1 MRGISDIGYDW
12 KFTTNNIYYSYSVA
26 ASLWDGDYVYNTN
39 TFYAFSPN
47 TKAPL
52 VGQSNFTAALN
63 LWGAYTGLAIKPA
76 GAGTPVNFLA
86 FHANTS
92 PVPTD
97 PPQNQLPEPN
107 LGPVAGLT
115 DWPTREFNDYTRAEV
130 VIDESIPI
138 QNSGFSFWTALH
150 ESGHALGLKGDEA
163 ISSLTQTDGFTTDMT
178 VVSYNIPGAGY
189 HVDANN
195 KATWTNIYNGRFPT
209 TPMPYDIAAIEDK
222 YNVTPAPVNRADTY
236 SVSSG
241 DFTGGYYSKTILDT
255 GGIDKFDLTG
265 YGTGVKLDLRQSL
278 GPNGEWYGYHS
289 VVGQEYVYIAR
300 GTVIEEAIGTSHAD
314 TLVGSAD
321 AYQLVGGGGADTI
334 ISFDSWVTTRIEGQ
348 AGNDTIWG
356 EEQQLLY
363 GGGNTDTVWLNNS
376 YAYFAAADGGGGDT
390 YIAYSGNKNELRAD
404 AGVTPTNI
412 TLRVNPQA
420 EMKVAA
426 GNYTGSAL
434 YIGDTKIT
442 GTFHH
447 ATTSYGFGDYVLG
460 NGWVMTYGSSLSITS
475 KSGATVVEIADF
487 QSGEFGI
494 NLVNNPGTSTSFGNF
509 TAMSLKP
516 TFLSPYTAI
525 PLFTPVGTAANEI
538 FNDMPGSQVY
548 QGNGGDDT
556 FVVSK
561 DTAAQSDIVN
571 DFASGDTLDIT
582 AYGNNQSITATQ
594 VGADSWIL
602 LGGNHDILLKGVNAT
617 TLTPADFNGVTQV
630 SPRTVVSPT
639 PTAGDDLLAGTGA
652 NNTIQSGAGNDFTY
666 GLGGNDKLYGDAGDD
681 TLLGGDGNDTLY
693 GGDGK
698 DFFDG
703 GDGLDTA
710 DFTGTSAWTIDL
722 GAGTARRS
730 GDATSLT
737 ETLLSIERLNLGS
750 GSDTVTGSSVAET
763 VSAGAGNDSISGGGG
778 NDSLVGGAGNDTL
791 SGDDGNDTLSGGAG
805 SNKLTGGAGIDRF
818 AIGTDTVAASDTIV
832 DFDAAGGEVIDLTAL
847 GTGLSLALVRGTSST
862 SFTVGNHTVTLSGVD
877 ASTLTLANFV
887 GVTSLSI
894 MAAPT
899 AGADILTGTAGADT
913 IDGLGGNDTISG
925 LGGNDSLYGNSGDDV
940 LIGGTGADTLN
951 GGTGTDTA
959 SYAGSGAVVVNLKT
973 GTATGSHAAGDSFIS
988 IENLIGSSYADSLT
1002 GNTSANQIFGGVGND
1017 TILGDAGADT
1027 LFGDDGND
1035 TINGGAGSNRLTGG
1049 LGIDRFVIA
1058 ADTATV
1064 TDTITDFDAAGGE
1077 VIDLTALG
1085 SNLTLAVTQIG
1096 ADAKFIV
1103 GSRTVTL
1110 TGVDASSLTVANF
1123 VGVTALGIAATNY
1136 DDVLT
1141 GTAGADTIDG
1151 LGGNDTI
1158 SGLGGNDSLYGNSGD
1173 DVLIGGTGAD
1183 TLNGG
1188 TGTDTASYAG
1198 SGAVVVNLGAGTA
1211 SGSHA
1216 AGDSLISIE
1225 NLIGGTG
1232 ADSLTGTTS
1241 SNQILGGAGNDSIFG
1256 DSGNDTL
1263 DGEAGN
1269 DSIDGGS
1276 GNDLIYGSA
1285 GADWMIG
1292 GTGTD
1297 TLDYSR
1303 STAAVIVNL
1312 ATGAASGGYAS
1323 GDTVS
1328 GAEYIIGSAYNDS
1341 LTGDTGNNELTG
1353 GLGNDTLRGDAGRDT
1368 LDGGEGNDR
1377 LYGGDDRD
1385 TLTDSAGAN
1394 QLYGEAGDDDLT
1406 GGTGADSLYGGAD
1419 DDDLVGGAGNDS
1431 LSGDDGD
1438 DTLEGGEGADTLA
1451 GGLGVDILTYDHATA
1466 AVNVNLKTG
1475 TGTGGEAQGDIISG
1489 IEKLIGSD
1497 FNDTLSGSVGD
1508 DTIDGGKGNNV
1519 LSGDAGGDLLIGNTG
1534 ADTMNGGAGNDT
1546 LDGSSG
1552 NDSLRGG
1559 TENDSLDGGSGNDKL
1574 FGDAGA
1580 DTLDG
1585 GTGADTLNGGADA
1598 DVYYFSSSDTG
1609 LGTAADHIVGFS
1621 RTQGDKIEL
1630 NMSGISA
1637 SGFVGTGA
1645 FASGGVK
1652 EFGYELVTDGA
1663 GVKSTVIHI
1672 DYDNNGIADR
1682 DIVLD
1687 KIHIALQVS
1696 DFLF

>member
-1 MRGISDIGYDW
+1 MSTGTYDDFFETLATEHETKGYSKPASYYVINSLGYMGRYQMGENALIDAGYYKSRDQNTDKDSTNDWDGQWTGKSGINSKQNFLDGHAVQDQAVKEYAAKNWGYAKYSTLGDVYNKDEGFTVWEGQVVNGVPITISGMLAGMHLLGIGGLNDYIKNGGITNLQDANKVKFATYLHELSGYD
-12 KFTTNNIYYSYSVA
+12 T
-26 ASLWDGDYVYNTN
+26 
-39 TFYAFSPN
+39 P
-47 TKAPL
+47 
-52 VGQSNFTAALN
+52 FTAD
-63 LWGAYTGLAIKPA
+63 
-76 GAGTPVNFLA
+76 
-86 FHANTS
+86 H
-92 PVPTD
+92 
-97 PPQNQLPEPN
+97 
-107 LGPVAGLT
+107 
-115 DWPTREFNDYTRAEV
+115 
-130 VIDESIPI
+130 
-138 QNSGFSFWTALH
+138 
-150 ESGHALGLKGDEA
+150 
-163 ISSLTQTDGFTTDMT
+163 
-178 VVSYNIPGAGY
+178 
-189 HVDANN
+189 
-195 KATWTNIYNGRFPT
+195 
-209 TPMPYDIAAIEDK
+209 
-222 YNVTPAPVNRADTY
+222 
-236 SVSSG
+236 
-241 DFTGGYYSKTILDT
+241 SK
-255 GGIDKFDLTG
+255 
-265 YGTGVKLDLRQSL
+265 
-278 GPNGEWYGYHS
+278 N
-289 VVGQEYVYIAR
+289 
-300 GTVIEEAIGTSHAD
+300 D
-314 TLVGSAD
+314 TLVGGNGNDQLSGGAGADELHGGKGWDTLIGGTGDDVLFAKDGNDSLDGGGNNDDLIDDAADLLFPTTMNGGSGNDRLWVPGDVSYPVGAFASLGSGNDQLWLNGNNVILDSAANFVPGDRDTLIVESGRNVIAIKNGTQASDPGGYLFDATVAVNIDNGASLDLSYSAATGAHLIVGQYEVKGTLYTGLNSDFTVDGKTWHVAFFNDAGGDILDISVKTATGTQPVLRIYNFHNGDFGITINQGSGTSTAPIAHSFDYSPDFINGYVALPVYHLSSVRDVIGTSLSEALHTSGGTQRSMTGNGGTDSYVVDANSAPGSFIVRDLQLAAD
-321 AYQLVGGGGADTI
+321 ANGKFETVDISAYGTAQSVSLRQMGADTYL
-334 ISFDSWVTTRIEGQ
+334 SL
-348 AGNDTIWG
+348 AGG
-356 EEQQLLY
+356 
-363 GGGNTDTVWLNNS
+363 
-376 YAYFAAADGGGGDT
+376 
-390 YIAYSGNKNELRAD
+390 
-404 AGVTPTNI
+404 
-412 TLRVNPQA
+412 
-420 EMKVAA
+420 
-426 GNYTGSAL
+426 
-434 YIGDTKIT
+434 
-442 GTFHH
+442 
-447 ATTSYGFGDYVLG
+447 
-460 NGWVMTYGSSLSITS
+460 
-475 KSGATVVEIADF
+475 
-487 QSGEFGI
+487 
-494 NLVNNPGTSTSFGNF
+494 
-509 TAMSLKP
+509 
-516 TFLSPYTAI
+516 
-525 PLFTPVGTAANEI
+525 
-538 FNDMPGSQVY
+538 
-548 QGNGGDDT
+548 
-556 FVVSK
+556 
-561 DTAAQSDIVN
+561 AQSV
-571 DFASGDTLDIT
+571 
-582 AYGNNQSITATQ
+582 
-594 VGADSWIL
+594 L
-602 LGGNHDILLKGVNAT
+602 LRGVNASALT
-617 TLTPADFNGVTQV
+617 TGHFEGVSSISVNNATSAAASAGADTLAG
-630 SPRTVVSPT
+630 SA
-639 PTAGDDLLAGTGA
+639 AGDAID
-652 NNTIQSGAGNDFTY
+652 
-666 GLGGNDKLYGDAGDD
+666 GLGGNDFIYGNAGAD
-681 TLLGGDGNDTLY
+681 TLSGGAGNDTLIGGDGNDTLI
-693 GGDGK
+693 
-698 DFFDG
+698 G
-703 GDGLDTA
+703 GDGLDRMDGGTGTDTA
-710 DFTGTSAWTIDL
+710 DFSAETVGYRIDMTTGEAL
-722 GAGTARRS
+722 RS
-730 GDATSLT
+730 GSSSQK
-737 ETLLSIERLNLGS
+737 EYVFFIERLNLGS
-750 GSDTVTGSSVAET
+750 GNDTVTGSSVAET

-778 NDSLVGGAGNDTL
+778 NDSLIGGAGNDTL

-1687 KIHIALQVS
+1687 NIHIALQAS